1 MAKAQEKH
9 VTDALKKGLSDKR
22 ITTRSIVA
30 FVVFG
35 MIVLV
40 FVLSDLTGRNNGS
53 SGMGSAAEVNGEII
67 SIKDFQ
73 EEENRL
79 GQYYAQLFGGQF
91 DSEMQRSLLRNE
103 VMGTLVNRSL
113 ASQAAEKAGI
123 YATDA
128 EVRHTIMNDLPYFK
142 RDGVFQTDAYKAILS
157 ANRMSPGE
165 FEGKL
170 RKDIKAQRTRELFD
184 ASMQVSELQRGLEKE
199 LRSSKMNLEYV
210 GLSAAQFAK
219 DAVVP
224 AAEINQKLADA
235 TFKKRVQDYFD
246 TNKNLYDTKA
256 SVRASHILIK
266 IDAQQTEA
274 QAQVKAEA
282 ALKRISK
289 EDFGKVAAEISD
301 DPGSKVKKG
310 DLGYFSQGQ
319 IGPEFD
325 LAAFALPVG
334 QTSGLV
340 KSNFGFH
347 IIKVVDKKP
356 AIKSTLE
363 SVQNEIAKK
372 LIADEKYLTFVKSI
386 ETSLAAGK
394 TDEVMN
400 EVKAVGLSW
409 KETGFFDLSSEA
421 APGMN
426 SASAIKGALETNKA
440 QPMLKRLVR
449 EGDTQFLVRLKDVK
463 TENTELKAQDQEQIV
478 KQKSTAAFA
487 SWVESFK
494 KTARIETNSSLTAQQ
509 EPTTK

>member
-1 MAKAQEKH
+1 MAKAQQQH
-9 VTDALKKGLSDKR
+9 VTDTLKKGLADKG

-30 FVVFG
+30 FVIFG

-40 FVLSDLTGRNNGS
+40 FVLSDLTGRHHGS
-53 SGMGSAAEVNGEII
+53 MGMGSAAEVNGEII

-91 DSEMQRSLLRNE
+91 DSEMQRAMLRNE

-142 RDGVFQTDAYKAILS
+142 RDGVFQTDAYKAVLS
-157 ANRMSPGE
+157 ANRMTPGE
-165 FEGKL
+165 FEGRL
-170 RKDIKAQRTRELFD
+170 RKDIKTQRTRELFE
-184 ASMQVSELQRGLEKE
+184 ASMQVSELQKNVEKE

-210 GLSAAQFAK
+210 GLSAAQYAK
-219 DAVVP
+219 DATIP
-224 AAEINQKLADA
+224 ASEISQKLADA
-235 TFKKRVQDYFD
+235 AFKKRVEEYYN

-256 SVRASHILIK
+256 QVRASHILVK

-274 QAQVKAEA
+274 QAKTKAEA
-282 ALKRISK
+282 VLKRLSK
-289 EDFGKVAAEISD
+289 EDFAKVAAEVSD

-319 IGPEFD
+319 MVPEFEM
-325 LAAFALPVG
+325 AAFALPVG
-334 QTSGLV
+334 KTSGLV
-340 KSNFGFH
+340 KSSFGFH

-356 AIKSTLE
+356 AHKASLE

-372 LIADEKYLTFVKSI
+372 LISDEKYLAFIKSV

-394 TDEVMN
+394 TDEVLAA
-400 EVKAVGLSW
+400 VKSAGLPW
-409 KETGFFDLSSEA
+409 KETGYFDLASEV

-426 SASAIKGALETNKA
+426 SAAAIKGALEVNKTS
-440 QPMLKRLVR
+440 PMVKRLVR
-449 EGDTQFLVRLKDVK
+449 EGDTQYLVRLKDVK
-463 TENTELKAQDQEQIV
+463 TENADVKAQDQEQLV

-487 SWVESFK
+487 SWVEAFK
-494 KTARIETNSSLTAQQ
+494 KTARIETNSALTAQP
-509 EPTTK
+509 EPTAK